1 MKSRLILFKNPL
13 WSIQAKLIFRT
24 EIFLVI
30 LQGEQVC
37 LC

>member
-1 MKSRLILFKNPL
+1 MKNRLILFKKPF
-13 WSIQAKLIFRT
+13 WSIQAKLVFCT
-24 EIFLVI
+24 EMFLVI